1 VETINNACAQRQYLP
16 ARVLRMVPCLV
27 SPPSRPPSP
36 VPVRRPKSVYSRVA
50 TLTGWGAWGVQSM
63 DAVVAFADTMDTFLG
78 HLVDENDVCKRV
90 LEPDTRSKID
100 LIRQSASEFLQ
111 LREMENQCTGFQV
124 RGRDASCLLWV
135 AVGVVQCSS

>member
-1 VETINNACAQRQYLP
+1 
-16 ARVLRMVPCLV
+16 
-27 SPPSRPPSP
+27 
-36 VPVRRPKSVYSRVA
+36 
-50 TLTGWGAWGVQSM
+50 M

-124 RGRDASCLLWV
+124 RGRDASCLLRV
-135 AVGVVQCSS
+135 AEGVVQCSS